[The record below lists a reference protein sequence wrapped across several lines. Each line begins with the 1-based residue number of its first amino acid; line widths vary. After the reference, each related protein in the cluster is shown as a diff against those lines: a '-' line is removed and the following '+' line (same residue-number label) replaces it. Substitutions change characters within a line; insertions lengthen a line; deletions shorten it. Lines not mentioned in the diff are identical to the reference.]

1 MAESRS
7 GLFRG
12 LRALRAALAAALL
25 LPGAAWALQPVTL
38 QLKWT
43 HAFQFAG
50 YYAAQEKGYYRD
62 AGLDVRI
69 EEALPGT
76 DPVAAV
82 LAGRADFGVGTSAL
96 LLQRHAGKPVVV
108 LAVIFQH
115 SPYALIARQ
124 ERADQDLHDLLG
136 KRVMLEPQADELVAM
151 LRREAI
157 PPDRMQIVEHSYD
170 PSDLIEGRVDAIAAY
185 VTNQPYYLDRAGTRY
200 VVHLP
205 RVAGIDF
212 YGDNLFTTE
221 QQVAQHPARTH
232 AFREASLRGWKYAM
246 EHTDEIVD
254 LIAAR
259 YPGRHTRDYFAF
271 EARQMAPLLHPEL
284 IEVGYMTAGRWK
296 HIAETYA
303 EIGML
308 PREFALDGF
317 LYDSER
323 RSDLGWLVRGLW
335 FALAA
340 LVVAAVL
347 ALHVRRDNRRL
358 GRALAEREAAQN
370 AQRAQADL
378 LDTVLEHAPIGFAVT
393 EIDSGRAVFVSAR
406 FEEICGVRPRSLVSA
421 RACFDLVF
429 RDREA
434 RRRMRRRMLADIA
447 SADAA
452 RMRWDD
458 IPLPLGN
465 GTVRHVTATSIPLP
479 VRNLLVTTVQDVSE
493 RVRAQDRLH
502 ASREEAERLLQDA
515 DRSRRVLLSVLEDQM
530 ATERELR
537 ASETRFRTLF
547 EQAAVGV
554 AVLATDGRWLN
565 VNAAVGEITGY
576 SPEEMRAMTSDQV
589 THPDDRAA
597 DLAQHGRLL
606 AGQIRS
612 YSLEKRFLRRDGR
625 AVPVMVTAALVS
637 ADGGEPDY
645 LVLVIEDI
653 SARRV
658 VEDRLRKLS
667 QAIEQSPE
675 SVVITGVDARIEY
688 VNESF
693 LRISGY
699 GADELIGR
707 NPRLLHSGRT
717 PRTTYE
723 EMWAALG
730 RGENWKGIFY
740 NRRKDGSEYTE
751 FAIITPIRLG
761 DGTVTHYVAVKED
774 VTEKTRIAAELDRYR
789 HHLEEL
795 VAERTVQLAEARRL
809 AEAANVAKSTFLANM
824 SHEIRTP
831 MNAIVGLAHL
841 LRREQPTARQ
851 AAWLGKIEAASR
863 HLLSIISDIL
873 DLSKIEAGKLKLDDI
888 DFHLSAV
895 LDQVRAMIAEPA
907 AAKGLSVTVDA
918 DAVPQWLHGDPTRL
932 RQALLNYAGNAV
944 KFTERGFVAL
954 RAKLVE
960 ETVDGV
966 LVRFEVSD
974 SGIGIA
980 PEQQRRLFDAFEQAD
995 ASINRKFGGTGLGL
1009 AITHRLAQ
1017 VFDGETGCDSVA
1029 GRGSTFWF
1037 TARLARGRG
1046 AMQAS
1051 PELGEAWAEA
1061 QLRAARTGARVLLA
1075 EDNEINREVAQE
1087 LLRAVLL
1094 EVDTAVDGR
1103 EAVAMARERRYD
1115 LVLMDMQMP
1124 QMNGLDAARALR
1136 GSPGLETLPIVAMTA
1151 NAFGEDKDAC
1161 IQAGMNDF
1169 VAKPVDPEQLY
1180 RTLLRWLP
1188 AGTRPDAAA
1197 PAEGLP
1203 AAGRAVPAGAVHPLH
1218 AALAAIPGIDLRQGL
1233 AALRG
1238 DVEAHFQLLRRFV
1251 DRHRTDMSEVG
1262 AAVAAGDLD
1271 TGRQRAHALRGA
1283 AATLGV
1289 HDVAELALQVETAL
1303 HRGESAAAVL
1313 ELAASAG
1320 RALDRVASAL
1330 AAVALPTP
1338 EGARESPGAALPDAP
1353 TCERRLAEFEALLHA
1368 SDARACSF
1376 LAEHAAALRGALGER
1391 LHARVSAEVAAFDFD
1406 AALATVLTGRQ
1417 GVRAGEVGR

>member
-1 MAESRS
+1 
-7 GLFRG
+7 
-12 LRALRAALAAALL
+12 
-25 LPGAAWALQPVTL
+25 
-38 QLKWT
+38 
-43 HAFQFAG
+43 
-50 YYAAQEKGYYRD
+50 
-62 AGLDVRI
+62 
-69 EEALPGT
+69 
-76 DPVAAV
+76 
-82 LAGRADFGVGTSAL
+82 
-96 LLQRHAGKPVVV
+96 
-108 LAVIFQH
+108 
-115 SPYALIARQ
+115 
-124 ERADQDLHDLLG
+124 
-136 KRVMLEPQADELVAM
+136 
-151 LRREAI
+151 
-157 PPDRMQIVEHSYD
+157 
-170 PSDLIEGRVDAIAAY
+170 
-185 VTNQPYYLDRAGTRY
+185 
-200 VVHLP
+200 
-205 RVAGIDF
+205 
-212 YGDNLFTTE
+212 
-221 QQVAQHPARTH
+221 
-232 AFREASLRGWKYAM
+232 
-246 EHTDEIVD
+246 
-254 LIAAR
+254 
-259 YPGRHTRDYFAF
+259 
-271 EARQMAPLLHPEL
+271 
-284 IEVGYMTAGRWK
+284 
-296 HIAETYA
+296 
-303 EIGML
+303 
-308 PREFALDGF
+308 
-317 LYDSER
+317 
-323 RSDLGWLVRGLW
+323 
-335 FALAA
+335 
-340 LVVAAVL
+340 
-347 ALHVRRDNRRL
+347 
-358 GRALAEREAAQN
+358 
-370 AQRAQADL
+370 
-378 LDTVLEHAPIGFAVT
+378 
-393 EIDSGRAVFVSAR
+393 
-406 FEEICGVRPRSLVSA
+406 
-421 RACFDLVF
+421 
-429 RDREA
+429 
-434 RRRMRRRMLADIA
+434 
-447 SADAA
+447 
-452 RMRWDD
+452 
-458 IPLPLGN
+458 
-465 GTVRHVTATSIPLP
+465 
-479 VRNLLVTTVQDVSE
+479 
-493 RVRAQDRLH
+493 
-502 ASREEAERLLQDA
+502 
-515 DRSRRVLLSVLEDQM
+515 
-530 ATERELR
+530 
-537 ASETRFRTLF
+537 
-547 EQAAVGV
+547 
-554 AVLATDGRWLN
+554 
-565 VNAAVGEITGY
+565 
-576 SPEEMRAMTSDQV
+576 MRAMTSDQV

-625 AVPVMVTAALVS
+625 TVPVMVTAALVS
-637 ADGGEPDY
+637 ADAGEPDY

-723 EMWAALG
+723 EMWAALE
-730 RGENWKGIFY
+730 RGETWRGIFH